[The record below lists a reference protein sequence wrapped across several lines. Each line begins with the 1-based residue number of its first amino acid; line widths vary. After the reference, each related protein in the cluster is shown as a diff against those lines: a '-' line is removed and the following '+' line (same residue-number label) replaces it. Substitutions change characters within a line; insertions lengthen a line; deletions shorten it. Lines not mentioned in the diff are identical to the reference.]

1 MRLLGERRGEPMGF
15 WAFVLNLLRIIGEL
29 PDRDRGKVVSLLL
42 SGIFVVVIGGGV
54 LYGFLKTY
62 GAA

>member
-1 MRLLGERRGEPMGF
+1 MGF